1 MSKEK
6 QARREAAGPQ
16 FNPMA
21 QQISYG
27 MSPIPGAPPGPGNM
41 NGDPRNVTS
50 FGSGA
55 STLNPNGET
64 NLYEDAF
71 GLQYHQTGTDVL
83 NPMDKPRSKFLQ
95 NTPIGLKNNANA
107 PYNLQPQPPAEA
119 ADQMAGMSYGMQAQ
133 QRGLFANE
141 YMGLTGLPAESAAQG
156 AQVDPGTMPGN
167 MPGTSGQFLP
177 PMTSMNPMTPG
188 ATPQKTGKKKGKN

>member
-6 QARREAAGPQ
+6 QARREAAGAQ

-27 MSPIPGAPPGPGNM
+27 MSPMPGAPPGPGNM
-41 NGDPRNVTS
+41 NGNPENVTALGQQMS
-50 FGSGA
+50 SMSGTGENIYRDAAGIQYPQMGS
-55 STLNPNGET
+55 
-64 NLYEDAF
+64 DI
-71 GLQYHQTGTDVL
+71 L
-83 NPMDKPRSKFLQ
+83 NPMNAPRSQFMQ